1 MTRFEISIEDA
12 PTFSQKFVEK
22 VQVHFIDVKDAD
34 IEFTNT
40 PDMRVRKLFPQ
51 TGLGFRNSMR
61 FEWQPQKERFIMY
74 TQLSD
79 YKLKSFGL
87 SLDQAK
93 LTKVMAANQ
102 GLYNGFLAAG
112 LIWSILL
119 GNAGNHIKIFFLVCV
134 LIAGIYGG
142 ITASKKILFIHA
154 FPAAIALM
162 LVVFSY

>member
-22 VQVHFIDVKDAD
+22 VQAHFIDVKDAD
-34 IEFTNT
+34 IKFTNT

-61 FEWQPQKERFIMY
+61 FEWQPQKERFVMY

-87 SLDQAK
+87 SLDRTGQSGILPNA
-93 LTKVMAANQ
+93 T
-102 GLYNGFLAAG
+102 FLHEQTLREDMNSVFEA
-112 LIWSILL
+112 IS
-119 GNAGNHIKIFFLVCV
+119 
-134 LIAGIYGG
+134 
-142 ITASKKILFIHA
+142 HA
-154 FPAAIALM
+154 FFIFEL
-162 LVVFSY
+162 